1 MRYFLLQTRSSI
13 VFPII
18 CHSFAR
24 KKRWKVKKKKE
35 RSRRNSSRILLS
47 DIFIFRFLWVSSLV
61 RYSLSLREKEETMS
75 KRRTTKKNKNVR
87 TLLFHFYP
95 IFSSLNPFEY
105 DLLYDLHLLREKE
118 DSRWIRKDK
127 KQFLCILRYSFSFF
141 REREREER
149 DRRRRK
155 LNFFSSFEYR
165 FLYYLL
171 FPPRENNE
179 YTESKEFLCSTSFP
193 YFLSQISSSIA
204 PSFPLSF
211 FRRRRPSERGENER
225 EEKKR
230 STAKSESKKKG
241 VTSS

>member
-1 MRYFLLQTRSSI
+1 MYPSLFL
-13 VFPII
+13 
-18 CHSFAR
+18 
-24 KKRWKVKKKKE
+24 
-35 RSRRNSSRILLS
+35 
-47 DIFIFRFLWVSSLV
+47 FL
-61 RYSLSLREKEETMS
+61 
-75 KRRTTKKNKNVR
+75 
-87 TLLFHFYP
+87 
-95 IFSSLNPFEY
+95 FS
-105 DLLYDLHLLREKE
+105 
-118 DSRWIRKDK
+118 
-127 KQFLCILRYSFSFF
+127 

-211 FRRRRPSERGENER
+211 FRRRRPSERGRKR
-225 EEKKR
+225 EGGKEKKY
-230 STAKSESKKKG
+230 SKKREQKERGYFVVTSPLLFSPSFLPNNREG
-241 VTSS
+241 VTAAEGGA